1 MSPSIHIL
9 ARHGAPHCVVV
20 VKSDAP
26 AHQLAAEELS
36 DHLSKALGGPV
47 PITTQRPAA
56 SPGLVQLVIGELD
69 TTDFADEEYAIQ
81 SGDGV
86 IHFAGRDTGQVLG
99 SPRQIIGQSS
109 PGTLYAVY
117 HFLDH
122 CLGVRWLWPGAAGT
136 YIPRYRSLELPPLDV
151 RTRPDLEQR
160 CLRGV
165 LFLDELP
172 EFRRHVVE
180 ALRQP
185 LEDHAVTITRA
196 QITLS
201 YPARFTLVAAMNPC
215 PCGYLSDTRRT
226 CTCSPAAI
234 HRYRARISGP
244 LLDRIDMHIEV
255 PALAYNDL
263 ANKDGGERSAQIA
276 QRVHATRR
284 RQLDRFQGEPFCNA
298 HMASQ
303 HLRNHCLLDAPGQA
317 LLKKAMDRLGLSAR
331 AYDRILKV
339 ARTIADLAESADIRS
354 SHLGEAIQYRSLDR
368 DGGI

>member
-81 SGDGV
+81 SGNGV

-136 YIPRYRSLELPPLDV
+136 HIPRYRSLELPPLDV

-165 LFLDELP
+165 LFLDEL
-172 EFRRHVVE
+172 
-180 ALRQP
+180 
-185 LEDHAVTITRA
+185 
-196 QITLS
+196 
-201 YPARFTLVAAMNPC
+201 NP
-215 PCGYLSDTRRT
+215 
-226 CTCSPAAI
+226 
-234 HRYRARISGP
+234 YRAH
-244 LLDRIDMHIEV
+244 LD
-255 PALAYNDL
+255 
-263 ANKDGGERSAQIA
+263 ER
-276 QRVHATRR
+276 
-284 RQLDRFQGEPFCNA
+284 
-298 HMASQ
+298 
-303 HLRNHCLLDAPGQA
+303 DAPTQTPA
-317 LLKKAMDRLGLSAR
+317 QVRRPKVVSTPTPLGAVFIAFPGPSFWLGSFNTTSPSAP
-331 AYDRILKV
+331 L
-339 ARTIADLAESADIRS
+339 ARV
-354 SHLGEAIQYRSLDR
+354 G
-368 DGGI
+368 